1 MNRKQFLKTVGL
13 VGVGAVLPMPK
24 IPKAIADNTRNALA
38 DCWLTP
44 ITTEGPFY
52 SDGPKM
58 RQNITSDSTTGVI
71 KTGVPLYL
79 TITVLDTNCQPVPN
93 SVVDIWHCDKD
104 GIYSGHPGQLGGLNT
119 TGQDF
124 LRGTQMTDANGKA
137 TFETIYPGW
146 YPGRTTHIHFKA
158 WLNSM
163 EYVTSQFAFN
173 EDHSAQVY
181 ATDHYKDHGQKN
193 TTNAND
199 GVFHNAAPQYL
210 MLTTT
215 YNEQLSRWE
224 GIYTIGID
232 APVNSAKEDMAL
244 TGGEF
249 TLAQNFPNPVVGVT
263 TIRFTLLRNSS
274 VRLGIFDMNG
284 KQVASLIDASLLA
297 GEHSHEWMLS
307 KSANKLATGNYLF
320 QLSVE
325 NSTGLY
331 RQAKVM
337 TIL

>member
-24 IPKAIADNTRNALA
+24 VTAFADNTRNALA

-44 ITTEGPFY
+44 ASTAGPFY
-52 SDGPKM
+52 FDAEQM
-58 RQNITSDSTTGVI
+58 RQSVITDSKTGTA
-71 KTGVPLYL
+71 KTGVPLHL
-79 TITVLDTNCQPVPN
+79 TISVVDINCNPVPN
-93 SVVDIWHCDKD
+93 VLVDIWHCDKD
-104 GIYSGHPGQLGGLNT
+104 GVYSGYPGQLGGLNT

-124 LRGTQMTDANGKA
+124 LRGTQMTDANGQVV
-137 TFETIYPGW
+137 FDTIYPGW

-158 WLNSM
+158 RLTSM
-163 EYVTSQFAFN
+163 TYVTSQFAFS
-173 EDHSAQVY
+173 EADSSTVY
-181 ATDHYKDHGQKN
+181 STPLYAEHGQKD
-193 TTNAND
+193 TSNASD

-210 MLTTT
+210 MLTTAFNT
-215 YNEQLSRWE
+215 TEQRWD
-224 GIYTIGID
+224 GTYTIGID
-232 APVNSAKEDMAL
+232 APQNSAKEDTAL
-244 TGGEF
+244 TGGQF
-249 TLAQNFPNPVVGVT
+249 TLEQNFPNPVVGAT

-284 KQVASLIDASLLA
+284 KQVASLIDTSLAA
-297 GEHSHEWMLS
+297 GEHSHQWLLS
-307 KSANKLATGNYLF
+307 VDKSKLASGNYLF